1 MSESMS
7 AMREKFAAPLPEAV
21 RRQKEEVEALMRGG
35 QPTPEGA
42 PPPTAGG
49 QEGAGPGA
57 QLPVGAEGSGVQPTS
72 DGAQQAASSAP
83 TPGTGDPREAPKDEP
98 KGSDSKDDA
107 ESLKR
112 QLREAEQEARTWK
125 GRHAKTAEE
134 QRALAAK
141 IADLEARLEDAAH
154 APEPELK
161 EVSADE
167 VEAYGQDLLEVAKR
181 YVMPAARA
189 EFERAMAPILKR
201 LDALEN
207 GVGRVEAKEAKSEW
221 DSFLEKL
228 DTRLPTWRE
237 VDSSEA
243 FMRWLDQED
252 EVFGEPNRKALENA
266 AGSRNV
272 ERAAKVYERYLD
284 QTGKGAGRSRGTKAA
299 GTPAAGTETPQG
311 GTQGGTAQPAQE
323 DTRPTL
329 EDLAAPGRP
338 GSSQPAPM
346 AVQPGARIWTQADIT
361 AYYRARQ
368 QRSHPH
374 YSDRAA
380 AAAMDAEIANAQ
392 REGRV
397 REA

>member
-35 QPTPEGA
+35 QPAPEGA

-57 QLPVGAEGSGVQPTS
+57 QPPVGAEGSGVQPTS

-83 TPGTGDPREAPKDEP
+83 TPGETPQGEP

-141 IADLEARLEDAAH
+141 IADLEARLEDAART
-154 APEPELK
+154 PEPELK

-228 DTRLPTWRE
+228 DSRLPTWRK

-299 GTPAAGTETPQG
+299 GTPAAGTESGSPAQG
-311 GTQGGTAQPAQE
+311 AETTAQPAQE